1 MALPEIALNNI
12 PNMKVKGIA
21 LAIQRGSA
29 KDTKFYPGCTPA
41 DAQELAEAIESSG
54 EYTVTGF
61 SVVYRKESYLDGT
74 EQPTN
79 GTASFKDVKWQNVI
93 LARQTTDGQELK
105 SLYTL
110 LPVHTKDETKRAA
123 LKTTLIGK
131 TIANG
136 KVVAVKENL
145 LSTM

>member
-1 MALPEIALNNI
+1 MALPEIALNAI
-12 PNMKVKGIA
+12 ANMKIKGIS

-41 DAQELAEAIESSG
+41 DAQELAAAIETSG

-61 SVVYRKESYLDGT
+61 SVVYRKEAILDGT

-79 GTASFKDVKWQNVI
+79 GTAKFKDVKWQNVI
-93 LARQTTDGQELK
+93 LARETADGQELK
-105 SLYTL
+105 SLYVL
-110 LPVHTKDETKRAA
+110 LPVDTKDEVKREA
-123 LKTTLIGK
+123 LKTALIGK

>member
-1 MALPEIALNNI
+1 MALPEIALNTVA
-12 PNMKVKGIA
+12 NMKIKGIS

-41 DAQELAEAIESSG
+41 DAQELALAIESSG

-61 SVVYRKESYLDGT
+61 SVVYRKEAILDGT

-79 GTASFKDVKWQNVI
+79 GTTDFKNVKWQNVI
-93 LARQTTDGQELK
+93 LSRETTDGQELK
-105 SLYTL
+105 SLYVL
-110 LPVHTKDETKRAA
+110 MPVHVSDETKREA
-123 LKTTLIGK
+123 LKTQLIGK